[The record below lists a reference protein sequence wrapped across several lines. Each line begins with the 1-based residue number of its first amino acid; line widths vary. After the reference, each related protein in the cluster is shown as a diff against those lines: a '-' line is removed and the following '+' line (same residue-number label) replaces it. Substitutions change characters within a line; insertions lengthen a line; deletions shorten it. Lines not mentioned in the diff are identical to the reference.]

1 MSKNLTNSNN
11 FKDKAEEVFYKIKFP
26 KTIYK
31 TLKKKK

>member
-1 MSKNLTNSNN
+1 MSKNLTNPS
-11 FKDKAEEVFYKIKFP
+11 KAEKVFYKIKFP